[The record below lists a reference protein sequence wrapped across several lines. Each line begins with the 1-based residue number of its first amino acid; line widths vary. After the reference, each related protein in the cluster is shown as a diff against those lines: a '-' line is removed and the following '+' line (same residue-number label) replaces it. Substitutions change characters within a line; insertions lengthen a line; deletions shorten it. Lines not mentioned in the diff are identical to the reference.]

1 MLLKYGSV
9 LRYNNLSLARVRRSL
24 LLHRGFVGSKPNY
37 RLYDKIRNQRLGESE
52 ARVVNSEKLS
62 YASILGSNDI
72 KSMNLKMQVAIDKED
87 FATVW
92 ETCQLMKKAAV
103 TPNIE
108 TYRKLL
114 SLCRTQRN
122 KSYID
127 LATELYLA
135 YLDNRNVKGTL
146 RSLSHD
152 RITPYF
158 MQALLNSRKF
168 TDYFLLN
175 HIWINEIEP
184 YASGSHLRSLYFS
197 TSITILLNSNQ
208 FEMAYDVLRQ
218 ALDDIDAY
226 DPDNMEASKLFNNL
240 PFERIMGVL
249 NDRGDCDTLNE
260 MLHILWVY
268 KSNRKSSTKIDKF
281 LKSERMMDYLN
292 TALAHN
298 HYELVKS
305 IYYNY
310 IMAHFDTERVSD
322 TIIHKKKDQLEN
334 DETLPFYMVN
344 GNLTYQIL
352 HTFATNGDVNLVLSL
367 VEAHYLHKPLKG
379 QKGIT
384 KDIIIKIIEAY
395 CYNRDL
401 MQGESTFEKAE
412 SKINDDSIKKILEVI
427 TSCSGKLPKEASKLR
442 FLDITQCMSF
452 KFMNYQVID
461 KNIQRE
467 KERRSQLEDANIS
480 GARHTN
486 KNTPI
491 SNKKLEN
498 SDQGNIMFNLD
509 VLATFVREHVC
520 YIEDREEISQN
531 TLTLF
536 INCILNHVNLYQT
549 FSGTVRVLSVLNSL
563 NSKFWDEWLDHDL
576 IKIILNSMANSS
588 GAKICS
594 LLLFHYLTK
603 TSKMEPSYYR
613 FFISAS
619 LRGNFHDLFQFYMY
633 HYMQACGH
641 ELDNRTILM
650 LEDIPTE
657 AIKENEKSLRIVYLA
672 KEAFSSYNRMRPL
685 MNKEEISTIL
695 ESLHIGVDTPVIKN
709 ENLESL
715 NRKYLYHIDARD
727 SEYLKYMISV

>member
-1 MLLKYGSV
+1 MSLTRVRWSMLLHKC
-9 LRYNNLSLARVRRSL
+9 
-24 LLHRGFVGSKPNY
+24 FIGSKLNN
-37 RLYDKIRNQRLGESE
+37 RLYDKIRNQRPGESK
-52 ARVVNSEKLS
+52 ATVTNSDRLS
-62 YASILGSNDI
+62 YVSALGSNDT
-72 KSMNLKMQVAIDKED
+72 KSMNAKIQEAIDNEEYV
-87 FATVW
+87 TVW
-92 ETCQLMKKAAV
+92 ETCKLMKKAAV
-103 TPNIE
+103 APNIE

-114 SLCRTQRN
+114 SVCCTQR
-122 KSYID
+122 KKPYID
-127 LATELYLA
+127 LAIELYLE
-135 YLDNRNVKGTL
+135 YLDSRNVKDIL
-146 RSLSHD
+146 RSLVHD
-152 RITPYF
+152 RITSYF
-158 MQALLNSRKF
+158 MQALLGSRKS

-175 HIWINEIEP
+175 HIWFNEIEP
-184 YASGSHLRSLYFS
+184 YTSDSYLRSLYLS
-197 TSITILLNSNQ
+197 TSISILINSNQ
-208 FEMAYDVLRQ
+208 FEMAFDILQQ

-226 DPDNMEASKLFNNL
+226 EPDKVEASNVFKSL
-240 PFERIMGVL
+240 PFEKIMDVL

-260 MLHILWVY
+260 ILNILWVY
-268 KSNRKSSTKIDKF
+268 NSNRKSSTKIDKF
-281 LKSERMMDYLN
+281 FKCERMMDYLN

-298 HYELVKS
+298 NYELVKF

-322 TIIHKKKDQLEN
+322 TIIHKKKDELEN
-334 DETLPFYMVN
+334 GEIVPFYMVN
-344 GNLTYQIL
+344 ENLTFQIL

-367 VEAHYLHKPLKG
+367 IEAHYLHKSLKG
-379 QKGIT
+379 KKGIT

-395 CYNRDL
+395 CYNRDF
-401 MQGESTFEKAE
+401 MQGKRITEKTE

-467 KERRSQLEDANIS
+467 EERRRLQLEDANIS
-480 GARHTN
+480 GTPHAN
-486 KNTPI
+486 KQTHI
-491 SNKKLEN
+491 SNKNLEN

-520 YIEDREEISQN
+520 YIQDREEISQN

-563 NSKFWDEWLDHDL
+563 NSKFLDEWLDNDL

-594 LLLFHYLTK
+594 LLFFDYLTK
-603 TSKMEPSYYR
+603 TSSMEPSYYR

-619 LRGNFHDLFQFYMY
+619 LRGNFHDLFQFYTY
-633 HYMQACGH
+633 HYIKACGH
-641 ELDNRTILM
+641 ELDNRTVLI
-650 LEDIPTE
+650 LEDIPIE
-657 AIKENEKSLRIVYLA
+657 AIKENDKSFKIVQLA
-672 KEAFSSYNRMRPL
+672 KEAFSSYNKMKPL
-685 MNKEEISTIL
+685 IDKEELSTIL

-709 ENLESL
+709 ENLEYF
-715 NRKYLYHIDARD
+715 NRKYLYHIDVRD
-727 SEYLKYMISV
+727 SEYLKYIISI